1 MKFLKNL
8 DRRIIYLIII
18 VAIAIPVLMPL
29 NLPIGTAPE
38 VKSCYDKI
46 EALQPGQT
54 VLVSFDFSVSGI
66 AQIGPQAQIMLEHL
80 FSKDGVKVIGVDFWQ
95 DGKIYMDEYFE
106 KYGKQFNRVYGE
118 DYVKLGYI
126 LGAETAMT
134 RVAQNVHTAFPLDSE
149 GNKIEDLPM
158 MQNIKSA
165 ADFDLVIQF
174 STGNPGPAELV
185 RQMIDPFDIDF
196 LVGMNSV
203 SVVGN
208 LPFYS
213 SGQMDGY
220 LNGSVGAAGYEALM
234 NVRADASIS
243 QDPLSLSVIMVILFI
258 IVGNIGYFTDKDRKV
273 KGRSGK

>member
-1 MKFLKNL
+1 MKILKNL

-18 VAIAIPVLMPL
+18 VAIAIPVLKPL
-29 NLPIGTAPE
+29 NLPIGTTPE

-46 EALQPGQT
+46 DSLQPGQV
-54 VLVSFDFSVSGI
+54 VLVSFDFGVSGI

-80 FSKDGVKVIGVDFWQ
+80 FSKDGVKIIGVNFWP
-95 DGKIYMDEYFE
+95 DGKIFMDEYFE
-106 KYGKQFNRVYGE
+106 QYGNQFNRVYGE

-126 LGAETAMT
+126 LGGETAMN
-134 RVAQNVHTAFPLDSE
+134 RLGQNIHATFPQDSE
-149 GNKIEDLPM
+149 DNNIGDLPM
-158 MQNIKSA
+158 MQNVKSG
-165 ADFDLVIQF
+165 DNLDLVIEF

-185 RQMIDPFDIDF
+185 RQIIDPFELDY

-203 SVVGN
+203 SVVSN

-213 SGQMDGY
+213 AGQMDGY

-234 NVRADASIS
+234 NVRAEASTS